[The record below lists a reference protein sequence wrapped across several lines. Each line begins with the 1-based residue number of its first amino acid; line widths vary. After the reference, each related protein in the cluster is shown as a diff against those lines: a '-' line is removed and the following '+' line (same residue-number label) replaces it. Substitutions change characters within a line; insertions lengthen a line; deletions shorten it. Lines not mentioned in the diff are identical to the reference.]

1 MDQDYQMFKRENNT
15 LKSEL
20 KRFGEITSDK
30 ILDLENN
37 INQLGRMKELENDD
51 FTMEKDKL

>member
-1 MDQDYQMFKRENNT
+1 MFKRENNT

-51 FTMEKDKL
+51 FMMEKDKL